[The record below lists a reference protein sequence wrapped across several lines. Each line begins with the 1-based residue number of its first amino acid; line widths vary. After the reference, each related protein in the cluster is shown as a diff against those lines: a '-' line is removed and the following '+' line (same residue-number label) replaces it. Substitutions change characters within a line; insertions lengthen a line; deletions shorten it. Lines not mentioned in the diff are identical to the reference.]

1 MELLRLSAFT
11 REEQVVLWNEA
22 FADYLVPATMT
33 EASFKARMES
43 LFLSEEES
51 LVGTMNGEPAGIALT
66 GTREFQSKKI
76 AWIGGIAIVPKFR
89 KNGLARQLME
99 ALISDYGKQSVAE
112 SWLEVIANNH
122 PAIHLYESLGYEKIN
137 DLTFLKGD
145 LQNYDKTEVTLTSI
159 TSEPISENPNTPWQN
174 LISEQTKAAS
184 IWQNNQNLG
193 HIIYRI
199 SDSGLTLLQLNLQN
213 DDQILNILQT
223 FFNQFGAIPCI
234 ISNQEI
240 SRPFIAICMQ
250 NGFTEVAQ
258 QMQMRKT
265 IHS

>member
-1 MELLRLSAFT
+1 MKLLCLSTFT
-11 REEQVVLWNEA
+11 KQEQVALWNEA
-22 FADYLVPATMT
+22 FADYIVPAIAT

-43 LFLSEEES
+43 LLLSEEES
-51 LVGTMNGEPAGIALT
+51 LVVTMNGEAAGIALT
-66 GTREFQSKKI
+66 GTRVFQSKTI

-99 ALISDYGKQSVAE
+99 TLISDYGKQSVAE

-122 PAIHLYESLGYEKIN
+122 PAIRLYESLGYEKIN
-137 DLTFLKGD
+137 DLTFLKGE
-145 LQNYDKTEVTLTSI
+145 LHNYEKAEVTLTSI
-159 TSEPISENPNTPWQN
+159 TGEPISEDPNTPWQN
-174 LISEQTKAAS
+174 LISEQIKAAS
-184 IWQNNQNLG
+184 IWQDNQNIG
-193 HIIYRI
+193 HIIYHI
-199 SDSGLTLLQLNLQN
+199 SEKDLILLQLNLQN
-213 DDQILNILQT
+213 DDQILNVLQT

-258 QMQMRKT
+258 QIQMRKT
-265 IHS
+265 IHI

>member
-1 MELLRLSAFT
+1 MKLLRLSAFT
-11 REEQVVLWNEA
+11 RQEQVALWNEA
-22 FADYLVPATMT
+22 FSDYLVPATTT

-51 LVGTMNGEPAGIALT
+51 LVATMNGEPAGIALT

-112 SWLEVIANNH
+112 SWLEVIANNQ
-122 PAIHLYESLGYEKIN
+122 PAIRLYESLGYEKIN

-145 LQNYDKTEVTLTSI
+145 LQNYDKAEVTLTSI

-184 IWQNNQNLG
+184 IWQDNQNLG

-199 SDSGLTLLQLNLQN
+199 SDNGLTLLQLNLQ
-213 DDQILNILQT
+213 DDDKILNVLQT

-265 IHS
+265 IHF